1 MVVFMYK
8 VAIVGMGIVSS
19 LGSDYRTVTDALC
32 RGLSGVVVDP
42 GRVELGFRSPLTG
55 KIKGFVKPD
64 LKSKQLKTLTEEAL
78 QAYKAALDACAQ
90 AGWSRTELQSPQ
102 TGLIL
107 GNDSTAIPVSE
118 SIEIVKKEQRT
129 LPIGAARVFM
139 SLNSHITI
147 NLNTILQTQ
156 GASWTISGACAS
168 GGHAIGQSADLI
180 ANGRQ
185 ERILCG
191 GVQEINWQAVC
202 SFDAI
207 EAFSLYVD
215 DPTKASRPFDQHRD
229 GLVPGGGAAMVALER
244 LDLAK
249 KRGANILGE
258 VIGYAFSS
266 DGYKLSAPSGEGLER
281 CMREVIDRARV
292 ATGDIDYI
300 SAHATATPIGDRKEA
315 EAIYNVF
322 GPEMPWVSS
331 IKAMTGHEMWM
342 AGASQVIYGLLMSQT
357 GFIAPNINFSG
368 QEAGAPPLKI
378 ATETIAKKPCLLL
391 LNSAGFGG
399 TNCCLLIKAY

>member
-1 MVVFMYK
+1 MYR

-19 LGSDYRTVTDALC
+19 LGSDRRTVTDALC
-32 RGLSGVVVDP
+32 QGISGIVVDP
-42 GRVELGFRSPLTG
+42 QRVELGFRSPLTG
-55 KIKGFVKPD
+55 KVKGFVKPD

-78 QAYKAALDACAQ
+78 QAYQATVDAYTQ
-90 AGWSRTELQSPQ
+90 AGWSEAELRSPQ

-107 GNDSTAIPVSE
+107 GNDSTAIPVAE
-118 SIEIVKKEQRT
+118 SIAIVNNEKRT

-147 NLNTILQTQ
+147 NLNTLLQTQ
-156 GASWTISGACAS
+156 GASWTLSGACAS

-180 ANGRQ
+180 AGGRQ

-191 GVQEINWQAVC
+191 GVQEINWQSVC

-207 EAFSLYVD
+207 EAFSLRVAE
-215 DPTKASRPFDQHRD
+215 PARASRPFDHERD
-229 GLVPGGGAAMVALER
+229 GLVPSGGAAVVALER
-244 LDLAK
+244 MDLAQ
-249 KRGANILGE
+249 KRGAHILGE

-281 CMREVIDRARV
+281 CIREVLDRAQV
-292 ATGDIDYI
+292 AAGSIDYI
-300 SAHATATPIGDRKEA
+300 SAHATATLVGDRKEA
-315 EAIYNVF
+315 EAIYHVF
-322 GPEMPWVSS
+322 GSEMPWVSS
-331 IKAMTGHEMWM
+331 VKAMTGHEMWM
-342 AGASQVIYGLLMSQT
+342 AGASQVVYGLLMAQS

-368 QEAGAPPLKI
+368 QEAGVPPLKI
-378 ATETIAKKPCLLL
+378 ATETIAKKPRLML

-399 TNCCLLIKAY
+399 TNSCLLIKAH